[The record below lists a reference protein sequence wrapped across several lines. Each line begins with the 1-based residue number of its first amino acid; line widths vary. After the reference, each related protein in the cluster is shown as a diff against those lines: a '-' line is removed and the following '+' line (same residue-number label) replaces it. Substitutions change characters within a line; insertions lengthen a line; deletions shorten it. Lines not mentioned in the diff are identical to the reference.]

1 MILNLFMANQ
11 GVDNWGHIG
20 GLIFGALYTIAFY
33 PAALDTN
40 HKLSTKLRLLS
51 KITLACILLGM
62 IVTVVM
68 IPLKHC

>member
-20 GLIFGALYTIAFY
+20 GLIFGALYTIAFF
-33 PAALDTN
+33 PAALDVN
-40 HKLSTKLRLLS
+40 QKLSAKLRLLS
-51 KITLACILLGM
+51 KITLAFTLLGM
-62 IVTVVM
+62 IAAVVM